1 MQSLTPMSK
10 SVVLIVDDQ
19 VFDLRTLSAAVGGL
33 AEIYIAQRGEDALEI
48 ARQCKP
54 DLVLLDIEMPG
65 MNGFDVCKV
74 LKSDPDLSDIA
85 VIFVSAHTQK
95 DEELL
100 ALECGGVDFIEK
112 PINIPIARARIKA
125 HIGLRNEA
133 KRISSH
139 DALTGLGNRNFLMR
153 RIDQALESAN
163 LKCSRVALL
172 LLNLD
177 NFKFINDAFGYSAG
191 DLVLQVVASRLSQAM
206 PMQDTLSRV
215 GGDEF
220 VLLLPEVLTVE
231 EVDSYAEKLI
241 QHISNPLSIKGLR
254 HDLSVSIGISI
265 YPDDST
271 DAESLYQHADS
282 AKYQAKLAGRNR
294 YCYYSS
300 RSQSDIRAKHL
311 LERHIRDALEKQVFE
326 IYYQPKINIQE
337 KRIVG
342 LEALI
347 RWRNS
352 DGALISPNEFIP
364 LAEETGLIIP
374 IGKYVLLQAC
384 KDVERLRAQGYDIS
398 VSVNISLVQFLEE
411 SFFSMVELALLESGL
426 GGKYLE
432 LELTEGV
439 LAQDA
444 NGIRKT
450 LFKIKAL
457 GVRISIDDFGTGYS
471 SLAYLKRFP
480 IDILK
485 IDQSFVRCMLA
496 DKSDSAII
504 EAIIQ
509 LGIAL
514 NLELVAEGVESQA
527 QEEALFQKGCRI
539 MQGYLYCHPIPYDK
553 LLKYLASGIVFDG
566 EGASK
571 YVS

>member
-1 MQSLTPMSK
+1 MM
-10 SVVLIVDDQ
+10 
-19 VFDLRTLSAAVGGL
+19 LRLQFNNRVALSSCN
-33 AEIYIAQRGEDALEI
+33 R
-48 ARQCKP
+48 
-54 DLVLLDIEMPG
+54 PG
-65 MNGFDVCKV
+65 
-74 LKSDPDLSDIA
+74 IA
-85 VIFVSAHTQK
+85 VIFVSAHTKK

-133 KRISSH
+133 KRVSSY
-139 DALTGLGNRNFLMR
+139 DALTGLGNRRLLML

-163 LKCSRVALL
+163 SKCLRVALL
-172 LLNLD
+172 IINLD

-191 DLVLQVVASRLSQAM
+191 DLVLQVVASRLSQAI

-220 VLLLPEVLTVE
+220 VLLLSEVLAVE
-231 EVDSYAEKLI
+231 EVDLYAGKLI
-241 QHISNPLSIKGLR
+241 ENISNPLSIKGLR

-265 YPDDST
+265 FPDDST

-300 RSQSDIRAKHL
+300 RSQNDIRAKHL
-311 LERHIRDALEKQVFE
+311 LERHIRDALEKRVFE
-326 IYYQPKINIQE
+326 IFYQPKINIQK

-347 RWRNS
+347 RWRNN
-352 DGALISPNEFIP
+352 DGALISPDEFIP

-384 KDVERLRAQGYDIS
+384 KDAERLRTQGYDIS

-411 SFFSMVELALLESGL
+411 SFFSMVERTLLESGL
-426 GGKYLE
+426 EGKYLE
-432 LELTEGV
+432 LEITEGV

-444 NGIRKT
+444 DGVRKI
-450 LFKIKAL
+450 LLKVRAL

-485 IDQSFVRCMLA
+485 IDQGFVRCMLT

-509 LGIAL
+509 LGLAL

-527 QEEALFQKGCRI
+527 QAEALFQKGCQI

-553 LLKYLASGIVFDG
+553 LLNYLAGSIVFDG
-566 EGASK
+566 EDASK